1 MPSLAAALR
10 QRRSIR
16 AYTAEPVAPEL
27 VIELIE
33 AATWAPS
40 AHNRQPWRFAVLG
53 AGARTRLADAMAQQL
68 AADRTADGDR
78 PEVIAADVARSRQ
91 RITTAPV
98 AIMVAY
104 SLIDMDVYPDPVRAA
119 AERDLALHG
128 VAAAIQNLLLAAT
141 DRGLGASWMCAPLFC
156 PEVVKATLG
165 LPADWQPQAL
175 LTLGWPAVPGR
186 PAQRASVATRTLW
199 IND

>member
-1 MPSLAAALR
+1 MPSLAAVIR

-16 AYTAEPVAPEL
+16 AYTAEPVPPALVTEL
-27 VIELIE
+27 LE
-33 AATWAPS
+33 AAAWAPS

-68 AADRTADGDR
+68 AADRTTDGDR
-78 PEVIAADVARSRQ
+78 PEIIAADVARSRQ
-91 RITTAPV
+91 RIATAPV
-98 AIMVAY
+98 AILVAY
-104 SLIDMDVYPDPVRAA
+104 SLIDMDAYPDPARAA

-128 VAAAIQNLLLAAT
+128 VAAAIQNLLLAAA
-141 DRGLGASWMCAPLFC
+141 DRGLGVSWMCAPLFC
-156 PEVVKATLG
+156 PAVVKATLG

-175 LTLGWPAVPGR
+175 LTLGWPAGPGR
-186 PAQRASVATRTLW
+186 PAQRAPVATRTLW